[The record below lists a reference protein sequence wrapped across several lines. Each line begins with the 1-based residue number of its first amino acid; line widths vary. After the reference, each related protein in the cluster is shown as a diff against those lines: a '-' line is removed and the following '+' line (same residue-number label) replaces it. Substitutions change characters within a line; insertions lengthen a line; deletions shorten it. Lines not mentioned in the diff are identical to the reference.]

1 MRRSI
6 PLALVAAISTL
17 TGTWLWAQTPTKA
30 PLDAQ
35 LSTPFDAPADVK
47 TPVPEG
53 AKAPGG
59 PAAKPAEFASS
70 PPLPTTTVEAINL
83 RNQFIEL
90 SKKKALLM
98 KEPEIKRE
106 IQLLERQIPELEAWA
121 KADEAARLLHEV
133 IDKHPNT
140 QAAKSAQEAIQLI
153 EGHGRLVP
161 VREEFRIPDRGR
173 ATDKQFR
180 RDNFELQPVQPQP
193 VQPQPETNN
202 FSS

>member
-6 PLALVAAISTL
+6 QLALVAAISTL

-106 IQLLERQIPELEAWA
+106 IQLLERQIPELEA
-121 KADEAARLLHEV
+121 
-133 IDKHPNT
+133 
-140 QAAKSAQEAIQLI
+140 QEAIQLI

>member
-1 MRRSI
+1 
-6 PLALVAAISTL
+6 
-17 TGTWLWAQTPTKA
+17 
-30 PLDAQ
+30 
-35 LSTPFDAPADVK
+35 
-47 TPVPEG
+47 
-53 AKAPGG
+53 
-59 PAAKPAEFASS
+59 
-70 PPLPTTTVEAINL
+70 
-83 RNQFIEL
+83 
-90 SKKKALLM
+90 
-98 KEPEIKRE
+98 
-106 IQLLERQIPELEAWA
+106 LLERQIPELEAWA

>member
-6 PLALVAAISTL
+6 QLVLVAAISTL

-70 PPLPTTTVEAINL
+70 PPLATATVEAINL

-98 KEPEIKRE
+98 KEPQLKRE
-106 IQLLERQIPELEAWA
+106 IGALERDIPELEAWA
-121 KADEAARLLHEV
+121 RAEEAVQILRDV
-133 IDKHPNT
+133 IEKHPNT
-140 QAAKSAQEAIQLI
+140 GAAESAKAAIQLI
-153 EGHGRLVP
+153 EGQGK
-161 VREEFRIPDRGR
+161 
-173 ATDKQFR
+173 DKFR
-180 RDNFELQPVQPQP
+180 REGIVPSPIEDPQP
-193 VQPQPETNN
+193 IFDRPRNRQFVPKPDKPADFN
-202 FSS
+202 S